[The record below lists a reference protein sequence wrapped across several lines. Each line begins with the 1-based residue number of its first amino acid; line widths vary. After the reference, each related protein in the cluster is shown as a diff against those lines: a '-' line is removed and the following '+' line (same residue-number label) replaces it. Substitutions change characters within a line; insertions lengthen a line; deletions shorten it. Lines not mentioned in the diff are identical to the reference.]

1 MTSSLLR
8 LKRKILFAVFLK
20 IPLHKIRIW
29 TLKQIGLKIGEQV
42 YVGEGITVLV
52 QLRAPEM
59 NVEIGDRVSFGPNV
73 TIVASS
79 HPNGSRLKRI
89 TGYNRGPVTI
99 GDDSWIG
106 AGVIILPGITI
117 GKGCIVGAGSVV
129 TRNVPDCTV
138 VVGNPARVLKK
149 IEGELD

>member
-1 MTSSLLR
+1 MISSLLR

-20 IPLHKIRIW
+20 ISLHKVRVWALKRI
-29 TLKQIGLKIGEQV
+29 GFKIGEQV
-42 YVGEGITVLV
+42 YVGEGITILV
-52 QLRAPEM
+52 QLRAPKM
-59 NVEIGDRVSFGPNV
+59 NVEIGDRVRFGPNV

-79 HPNGSRLKRI
+79 HPNSSRLKKI
-89 TGYNRGPVTI
+89 TGYNRGAVTI

-106 AGVIILPGITI
+106 AGAIILPGITI

-129 TRNVPDCTV
+129 TRNVPDYTV